1 MLYTTFA
8 QVASVPLA
16 DFFQFTQNFSNRG
29 VTALQAV
36 GYLVAIVAVIVV
48 SCSRGFKIWKLF
60 LGLLTGA
67 IIAWAVSGGV
77 DWGKNQLDETVKNTG
92 DQAAAVQVVQIPQ
105 DRDILV

>member
-1 MLYTTFA
+1 MLYTVMQAT
-8 QVASVPLA
+8 SVPLA

-36 GYLVAIVAVIVV
+36 GYLIAVVAVIAV
-48 SCSRGFKIWKLF
+48 SCTRGFKLWKLF
-60 LGLLTGA
+60 VGLLTGA

-92 DQAAAVQVVQIPQ
+92 DQAAAVQVVQVP
-105 DRDILV
+105 DHHTLV

>member
-1 MLYTTFA
+1 MLYTVMQAT
-8 QVASVPLA
+8 SVPLA

-36 GYLVAIVAVIVV
+36 GYLIAIVAVIAV
-48 SCSRGFKIWKLF
+48 SCTRGFKLWKLF
-60 LGLLTGA
+60 VGLLTGA

-92 DQAAAVQVVQIPQ
+92 DQAAAVQVVQVP
-105 DRDILV
+105 DNHTLF